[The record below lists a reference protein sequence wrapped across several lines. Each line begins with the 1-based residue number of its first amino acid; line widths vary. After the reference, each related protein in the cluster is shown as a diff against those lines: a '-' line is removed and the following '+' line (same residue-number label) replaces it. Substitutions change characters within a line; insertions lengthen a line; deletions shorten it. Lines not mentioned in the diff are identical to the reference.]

1 MKTPQNRSPEASS
14 KNDDSI
20 SCRRQTLAGKICCYA
35 GSLLLLVLLISCGGG
50 DIIASGG
57 IGGTG
62 SISIGTISALGSIF
76 VNGVEFDTSG
86 ASVDYNGSS
95 GNPSL
100 LQVGMVVTV
109 EGTINQ
115 DGRTGV
121 AKSVVYDNNLLG
133 PISSIDQANG
143 SITVLGQHIFTD
155 GQTVFAAGT
164 AVSSQAEL
172 HEGDIIEV
180 SGLTNADGSI
190 EASRI
195 TLLAAASVQEYQITG
210 QVSNVTAG
218 TFQINDL
225 TIDYAQA
232 GQGMGRMSSPQDG
245 QVVQAVGMLNSN
257 NILVATAMRKMGDYS
272 GKKGQMLLS
281 GFIRSAA
288 ADTFTISAPMGSLMV
303 DVGQDTVF
311 TGGTAADLVPGV
323 LVQVKGGMSMGTV
336 TAREISIS
344 N

>member
-1 MKTPQNRSPEASS
+1 MKTPQKRSPEASS

-20 SCRRQTLAGKICCYA
+20 SCRRQTLAGKICGYA

-109 EGTINQ
+109 EGTINE

-133 PISSIDQANG
+133 PVSSIDQANG

-155 GQTVFAAGT
+155 GQTVFAPGPS
-164 AVSSQAEL
+164 VSSQAEL
-172 HEGDIIEV
+172 TEGDIIEV

-190 EASRI
+190 EATRI
-195 TLLAAASVQEYQITG
+195 TLLSAASVQEYQITG
-210 QVSNVTAG
+210 QVSHVTAG

-225 TIDYAQA
+225 TIDYSQA
-232 GQGMGRMSSPQDG
+232 RGMGRMNSPQDG
-245 QVVQAVGMLNSN
+245 QVVQAMGNLDSN

-281 GFIRSAA
+281 GFIQSAA